1 MKSFP
6 CSLDAKWEGELYC
19 AIIFAKPLS
28 LLLLHDIASRN
39 GNLGQKHRRK
49 IFAKSYFEKCRC
61 CGKEEEGEEHSLNFG
76 LHFFWE
82 KRVHDIRSHKT
93 SAECRWRYFEGN
105 LIYAPPPSN
114 NGQGSFLPKIKKEKS
129 FCSKKE
135 GKSYAFL
142 LALLSTRTP
151 FLGAEVN
158 APLFS
163 PSMRAYLKTD
173 AMSKISHTHIS
184 DGEK

>member
-1 MKSFP
+1 MCRYFCETAFLAPSPQHCFP
-6 CSLDAKWEGELYC
+6 ERQKPKTQKEDFCKILFRKMSLVWEGGG
-19 AIIFAKPLS
+19 
-28 LLLLHDIASRN
+28 R
-39 GNLGQKHRRK
+39 RRK
-49 IFAKSYFEKCRC
+49 FLK
-61 CGKEEEGEEHSLNFG
+61 
-76 LHFFWE
+76 FWVAFLLG
-82 KRVHDIRSHKT
+82 KRVHNIRSHKT

-105 LIYAPPPSN
+105 LIYAPSPSN

-142 LALLSTRTP
+142 LALLSTTTP

-158 APLFS
+158 ASLFP

-173 AMSKISHTHIS
+173 AMSKISHTHIF
-184 DGEK
+184 